1 MPANEIALF
10 HHCTI
15 LTVNKE
21 ESIADAM
28 AVRDGKIL
36 AVGTVERVRQA
47 IAASVEQNSP
57 GERPK
62 VVEVDAGGA
71 YIVPGFIDTHLH
83 PGVYIYF
90 KTQLDLSGARSY
102 RDLEKLIQQ
111 DASERAPDEW
121 ILGKD
126 VMEDWF
132 HDPEEHRFP
141 TRVELDRASPT
152 RPVVV
157 LRHDGHICSVNS
169 VALAA
174 LGINKETVVAQ
185 GVAGGE
191 IRVDEKGE
199 PTGVFTEKA
208 TALPLGR
215 VPMPGM
221 DRLKVAGRL
230 FSRELA
236 SFGITTFG
244 GIVQLGGEGIAGDI
258 GAVELPLLELTIQ
271 ENIIVQDIVFY
282 LVTNK
287 PRQIKRVDAKFK
299 KIDGDSGRFVVGGI
313 KLYADG
319 SYGAR
324 TAAMFE
330 PYSDSTSGETG
341 FMVKDSDGLL
351 AIFKEAH
358 DLGYPVAIHA
368 IGDKANRIVV
378 DLFAQVLAASNKP
391 HRHRIEHA
399 STLDPGTIA
408 DAARLGL
415 TLCCQPAFIDSEAT
429 WLEARL
435 GPRRIKKAYPFKSI
449 MAAGVVL
456 AGASDGPIESASVL
470 KAIQA
475 CVTRRGLVPE
485 ECIPIMAAL
494 RMFTIN
500 AAHAIGQE
508 NVKGSIEPGKI
519 ADFVL
524 LGRDPRAVPA
534 GELEAIPLL
543 ATYHR
548 GVKIFP

>member
-15 LTVNKE
+15 LTFDKA
-21 ESIADAM
+21 ESVADAM

-36 AVGTVERVRQA
+36 AVGTADRVRHA
-47 IAASVEQNSP
+47 IEAITGQNGPGDRPRLVEM
-57 GERPK
+57 
-62 VVEVDAGGA
+62 DAGGA
-71 YIVPGFIDTHLH
+71 CIVPGFIDTHLH

-90 KTQLDLSGARSY
+90 KTQLDMSGARSY
-102 RDLEKLIQQ
+102 RDLEQLIQM
-111 DASERAPDEW
+111 DSSARAPDEW

-126 VMEDWF
+126 IMEDLF
-132 HDPEEHRFP
+132 HAPEERHFP

-157 LRHDGHICSVNS
+157 LRHDGHICAVNS
-169 VALAA
+169 LALDA
-174 LGINKETVVAQ
+174 LGINKESVEAR

-191 IRVDEKGE
+191 IRVDGAGE
-199 PTGVFTEKA
+199 PTGVFTETA
-208 TALPLGR
+208 TAIPLER
-215 VPMPGM
+215 VPIPGM
-221 DRLKVAGRL
+221 DRLKAATGL

-244 GIVQLGGEGIAGDI
+244 GIVQLGAEGIAGQV

-271 ENIIVQDIVFY
+271 ENLIVQDMVLY
-282 LVTNK
+282 LVTSK
-287 PRQIKRVDAKFK
+287 PRQLKRTDAKFK
-299 KIDGDSGRFVVGGI
+299 KMDAGGGRFVVGGI

-330 PYSDSTSGETG
+330 PYSDSASGESG
-341 FMVKDSDGLL
+341 FMVKDAESLL
-351 AIFKEAH
+351 GIFKETH
-358 DLGYPVAIHA
+358 ELGYQVAIHA
-368 IGDKANRIVV
+368 IGDKANRTVV
-378 DLFAQVLAASNKP
+378 DLFGRLLASSDKP
-391 HRHRIEHA
+391 HRHRVEHA
-399 STLDPGTIA
+399 STLDAGMIA

-415 TLCCQPAFIDSEAT
+415 TFCCQPAFIDSEFT

-449 MAAGVVL
+449 VDAGVVL
-456 AGASDGPIESASVL
+456 AGASDAPIESASVL

-485 ECIPIMAAL
+485 ERIPVMAAL

-508 NVKGSIEPGKI
+508 DVKGSIEPGKA
-519 ADFVL
+519 ADIVL

-534 GELEAIPLL
+534 SELGAIHVL

-548 GVKIFP
+548 GVKIYP

>member
-1 MPANEIALF
+1 MLPNEIALF

-15 LTVNKE
+15 LTIDE
-21 ESIADAM
+21 QDSIADAM
-28 AVRDGKIL
+28 AVCDGKIL
-36 AVGTVERVRQA
+36 AVGTVDRVRLA
-47 IAASVEQNSP
+47 VAASVDRNSP

-62 VVEVDAGGA
+62 VLEVDAGGA
-71 YIVPGFIDTHLH
+71 CILPGFIDTHLH
-83 PGVYIYF
+83 PGVYIYY

-126 VMEDWF
+126 LMEDLF
-132 HDPEEHRFP
+132 HDPKEHHFP

-152 RPVVV
+152 RPIVV

-169 VALAA
+169 VALGA
-174 LGINKETVVAQ
+174 LGINKETVKAM
-185 GVAGGE
+185 GVTGGE
-191 IRVDEKGE
+191 IRVDVKGE

-221 DRLKVAGRL
+221 DRLMAAGKT

-244 GIVQLGGEGIAGDI
+244 GIVQLGGEGIAGDL

-271 ENIIVQDIVFY
+271 ENIIAQDIVFY
-282 LVTNK
+282 LVTSK

-299 KIDGDSGRFVVGGI
+299 KIDGGSGRLVVGGI

-330 PYSDSTSGETG
+330 PFSDSATGETG
-341 FMVKDSDGLL
+341 FMVKDSDSLL

-358 DLGYPVAIHA
+358 ELGYQIAIHA

-378 DLFAQVLAASNKP
+378 DLFAQVLASSPRP

-399 STLDPGTIA
+399 STLDAGTIA

-415 TLCCQPAFIDSEAT
+415 TLCCQPAFINSEVT
-429 WLEARL
+429 WLGARL
-435 GPRRIKKAYPFKSI
+435 GPSRIKKAYPFKSI
-449 MAAGVVL
+449 VDAGVML

-485 ECIPIMAAL
+485 ECIPVMAAL
-494 RMFTIN
+494 RMFTIS
-500 AAHAIGQE
+500 AAHALGQE
-508 NVKGSIEPGKI
+508 KVKGSIEPGKI

-524 LGRDPRAVPA
+524 IGHDPRSVHV
-534 GELEAIPLL
+534 EKLEAIPVL

-548 GVKIFP
+548 GQKIFP

>member
-1 MPANEIALF
+1 MPGNEIALF
-10 HHCTI
+10 HNCTI
-15 LTVNKE
+15 LTIDKN
-21 ESIADAM
+21 ESVAEAM
-28 AVRDGKIL
+28 AVNNGKIV
-36 AVGTVERVRQA
+36 AVGTLDWVQAA
-47 IAASVEQNSP
+47 IAAFSQQENP
-57 GERPK
+57 GNQSK
-62 VVEVDAGGA
+62 VVDVDAGGA
-71 YIVPGFIDTHLH
+71 CIVPGFIDTHLH

-102 RDLEKLIQQ
+102 RDLEKLIQH
-111 DASERAPDEW
+111 DAETRAHDEW

-126 VMEDWF
+126 VMEDLF
-132 HDPEEHRFP
+132 HDPRERFFP

-169 VALAA
+169 AALHA
-174 LGINKETVVAQ
+174 LGIDKETVKAR

-191 IRVDEKGE
+191 IRVDENGE
-199 PTGVFTEKA
+199 PTGVFTE
-208 TALPLGR
+208 TSTSIPLGR

-221 DRLKVAGRL
+221 DRLKAAGKL

-236 SFGITTFG
+236 SYGITTFG
-244 GIVQLGGEGIAGDI
+244 GIVQLGGEGIAGEA
-258 GAVELPLLELTIQ
+258 GAVELPLMELTLQ
-271 ENIIVQDIVFY
+271 ENIIAQDIVFY
-282 LVTNK
+282 LVTSK
-287 PRQIKRVDAKFK
+287 PRQIKRADAKIK
-299 KIDGDSGRFVVGGI
+299 KMDAGGGRFVVGGI

-330 PYSDSTSGETG
+330 PFSDSSSGETG
-341 FMVKDSDGLL
+341 FMVKESEVLL
-351 AIFKEAH
+351 DIFKETH
-358 DLGYPVAIHA
+358 DLGYQIAIHA

-378 DLFAQVLAASNKP
+378 DLFARLLAPGNKP

-415 TLCCQPAFIDSEAT
+415 TFCCQPSFINSEVT

-435 GPRRIKKAYPFKSI
+435 GPHRIKKAYPFKSI
-449 MAAGVVL
+449 MDAGVML
-456 AGASDGPIESASVL
+456 AGASDAPIESASVL

-475 CVTRRGLVPE
+475 CVTRRGFVPE
-485 ECIPIMAAL
+485 QCIPVMAAL

-508 NVKGSIEPGKI
+508 QVKGSIEPGKI

-524 LGRDPRAVPA
+524 LGADPRAVPP
-534 GELEAIPLL
+534 EAVESIPVL

-548 GVKIFP
+548 GMKIFP